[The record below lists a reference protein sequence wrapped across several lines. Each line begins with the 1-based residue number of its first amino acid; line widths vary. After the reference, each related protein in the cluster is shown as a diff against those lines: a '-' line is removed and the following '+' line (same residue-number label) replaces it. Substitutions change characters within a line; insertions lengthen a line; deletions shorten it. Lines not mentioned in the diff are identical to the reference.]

1 TARRRRSGGRRLWPG
16 GGREFGGVR
25 IDEQGVRWVL
35 HVPRREWVEFL
46 GFRNHAVLVVHPTT
60 KATREVD
67 PALIDLAVTSFAE
80 FDERVTTRAD
90 VRRERLAT
98 CVAAVESA
106 RQLTSLPVASAHG
119 RGAAP
124 MPTPWAPSWTA
135 AEQALI
141 RSGFVIV

>member
-1 TARRRRSGGRRLWPG
+1 
-16 GGREFGGVR
+16 VR
-25 IDEQGVRWVL
+25 IDEHGVKFVL

-80 FDERVTTRAD
+80 FDEHATTVAE
-90 VRRERLAT
+90 VRHERLAT

-106 RQLTSLPVASAHG
+106 RALTSLPVVPAQSREAARAH
-119 RGAAP
+119 RS
-124 MPTPWAPSWTA
+124 WAPSWTA